1 MTQQVHLG
9 SMPALSLIGAI
20 KVAAKNGRLWPRP
33 SAAQIIRIVTDI
45 FLLNLA
51 IILAALVRVA
61 IMLAHPGAADDA
73 FDELVW
79 QVANYAK
86 TAPVATVIAVVVF
99 HLSGFYS
106 YGRAYQTKFK
116 VLVVAQAVTLT
127 YLLLGMLAFLLPS
140 VVSPSRGVLVLAG
153 AISLV
158 LFVASRIWA
167 AAWRNYVVRAEEGE
181 GPRSVSGGGPDR
193 TALVI
198 GGAGYIGSAL
208 LPKLLASGY
217 RVRVLDLL
225 LYGTG
230 PIEQLLDDPRVEII
244 RADFR
249 HVDSLVKAM
258 RGVDQVVHLGGIVGD
273 PACSLDEELTIDVN
287 LTASRLIAEV
297 AKGHGIRHFIFAST
311 CSVYGASDQVLDEN
325 STLNPLSLYA
335 KSKVASE
342 KVLLSMADD
351 TFTPIIV
358 RFATIYGLSGR
369 TRFDLVV
376 NLLAAKAVFE
386 GSIPVFGGSQWR
398 PFLHVDDAA
407 VAVCQLLRM
416 PAGRGAEIYNVGSNK
431 ENYTID
437 QIAEIIKEY
446 LPDAEI
452 IRRNDETDNRN
463 YRVNFS
469 KIEIMVGFKPQWNV
483 AAGTRQVIEAIRTGQ
498 VVDYTETRYSNVKL
512 LHDRNGIRL
521 APPERRWAEDMLHQ
535 VDATAGVGVVKGE
548 HLVA

>member
-1 MTQQVHLG
+1 MTQQVRLG
-9 SMPALSLIGAI
+9 SMPALSLIGAV
-20 KVAAKNGRLWPRP
+20 KVAAKNGRLWPRRL
-33 SAAQIIRIVTDI
+33 SAAQLIRIVTDI
-45 FLLNLA
+45 ALLNLA
-51 IILAALVRVA
+51 LILAALVRVA
-61 IMLAHPGAADDA
+61 IMLAQPGDDEA
-73 FDELVW
+73 FDELMW

-86 TAPVATVIAVVVF
+86 TAPVATVIAVAVF
-99 HLSGFYS
+99 HASGFYS

-116 VLVVAQAVTLT
+116 ALVVTQAVTLT
-127 YLLLGMLAFLLPS
+127 YLILGVLAFLLPS

-153 AISLV
+153 VISLV
-158 LFVASRIWA
+158 LFVSSRMWA
-167 AAWRNYVVRAEEGE
+167 AAWRHYVVGAEEVE
-181 GPRSVSGGGPDR
+181 SPPSVGGGRDR
-193 TALVI
+193 TVLVI

-230 PIEQLLDDPRVEII
+230 PIEHLLDDPRVEVV

-273 PACSLDEELTIDVN
+273 PACSVDEELTIDVN

-311 CSVYGASDQVLDEN
+311 CSVYGASDEVLDEN
-325 STLNPLSLYA
+325 SSLNPLSLYA

-342 KVLLSMADD
+342 KVLLKMADE

-407 VAVCQLLRM
+407 AAVCQLLRM
-416 PAGRGAEIYNVGSNK
+416 PAGRGAEIYNVGCSK

-437 QIAEIIKEY
+437 QIADIIKQH
-446 LPDAEI
+446 LPDADI
-452 IRRNDETDNRN
+452 IRRNEEADNRN

-469 KIEIMVGFKPQWNV
+469 KIEMMVGFKPQWNV
-483 AAGTRQVIEAIRTGQ
+483 AAGTQQVIEAIRTGQ
-498 VVDYTETRYSNVKL
+498 VVDYTEMRYSNVKL
-512 LHDRNGIRL
+512 LHNINGSKL

-535 VDATAGVGVVKGE
+535 VDARA
-548 HLVA
+548 